1 MERPVQ
7 PKKRINLAMQRKPT
21 IYIVGHEPQVLQ
33 SITLLVKPIGAK
45 IRTFTRADKFLNSFH
60 YEGPGCLVL
69 DVFLP
74 GMSGMELQMRLT
86 QAKCQIPIIII
97 AGHADIRMAVDAM
110 KAGAVN
116 FLEKPFR
123 PQELFE
129 EIQKSLRTDI
139 EVWKC
144 SKEVQCLER
153 KLAIL
158 KTGERE
164 VLKLIQEGKTNKEI
178 AQELQLSIRG
188 VEARRAK
195 AMKTLRIDSKT
206 ELMKFMRISSS
217 CNSLTSSF
225 QPNTLDN
232 F

>member
-1 MERPVQ
+1 
-7 PKKRINLAMQRKPT
+7 MQRKPT
-21 IYIVGHEPQVLQ
+21 IYIVDHEPQVLR

-45 IRTFTRADKFLNSFH
+45 IRTFTRADNFLNNFH

-74 GMSGMELQMRLT
+74 DMSGMELQSRLT

-97 AGHADIRMAVDAM
+97 TGHADIRMAVDAM

-116 FLEKPFR
+116 FFEKPFR
-123 PQELFE
+123 PQDLFK
-129 EIQKSLRTDI
+129 EIQKSLRNDI
-139 EVWKC
+139 EVWKRIE
-144 SKEVQCLER
+144 EVQSLER

-164 VLKLIQEGKTNKEI
+164 VLHLIQEGKTNREI
-178 AQELQLSIRG
+178 AQELQLSVRG
-188 VEARRAK
+188 VETRRAK
-195 AMKTLRIDSKT
+195 AMKTLRIDSKA

-217 CNSLTSSF
+217 RNLLTASF